1 MRRMPKR
8 GRGFTLVELLV
19 VIGII
24 ALLISILLP
33 ALNKAREQARRSK
46 CLSNQRQLVMAWLM
60 YANENKGHLVS
71 SNTWAEQ
78 GIGSNPGGTLCGYTY
93 PPAGTSPVQ
102 PWSWV
107 VAGNRPPV
115 DASPDIADGRLWPY
129 LKAYQVY
136 QCPGNRF
143 NYTHDYSINGVLAGE
158 VCANNPQAAPNN
170 TYLNLG
176 QIKHAA
182 GVFVF
187 IEDYD
192 PRGYLI
198 NSFESPIYPATTF
211 NDAPA
216 DFHDGGTTIS
226 FADGH
231 ALFWQYVD
239 PRTRTLS
246 TQGQPG
252 GSSLDVPQLE
262 AWSGGP
268 QPPGTVQ

>member
-1 MRRMPKR
+1 MKR
-8 GRGFTLVELLV
+8 SFKNRNAFTLVELLV

-60 YANENKGHLVS
+60 YANENKGKLVS
-71 SNTWAEQ
+71 SNTWSEPGLPNQ
-78 GIGSNPGGTLCGYTY
+78 PGGGLCGFPQAPN
-93 PPAGTSPVQ
+93 PPRPA
-102 PWSWV
+102 WSWV
-107 VAGNRPPV
+107 VAGNRPPI

-129 LKAYQVY
+129 LKAYQIY
-136 QCPGNRF
+136 QCPGNRY

-158 VCANNPQAAPNN
+158 KCSANPQGAPNA
-170 TYLNLG
+170 TLLNMG
-176 QIKHAA
+176 QIKHASA
-182 GVFVF
+182 LFVF

-198 NSFESPIYPATTF
+198 NSFTSPIYPDLTF
-211 NDAPA
+211 GDNPA
-216 DFHDGGTTIS
+216 DFHNGGTTIS

-231 ALFWQYVD
+231 AIFWQYVD
-239 PRTRTLS
+239 PRTSKLS
-246 TQGQPG
+246 YSGVVG
-252 GSSLDVPQLE
+252 GTTLDVPQLE

-268 QPPGTVQ
+268 QPPGSVQ

>member
-1 MRRMPKR
+1 MQRVKVRAHA
-8 GRGFTLVELLV
+8 FTLVELLV

-46 CLSNQRQLVMAWLM
+46 CLSNQRQLVMAWIM

-71 SNTWAEQ
+71 SNTWSEPPLPTQ
-78 GIGSNPGGTLCGYTY
+78 PGGGLCGFPNFVN
-93 PPAGTSPVQ
+93 PPNP

-107 VAGNRPPV
+107 VAGNRPPI
-115 DASPDIADGRLWPY
+115 DASPDVADGKLWFY

-136 QCPGNRF
+136 QCPGNRY

-158 VCANNPQAAPNN
+158 KCSANPQNSPNA
-170 TYLNLG
+170 TLLNMG

-182 GVFVF
+182 GLFVF

-198 NSFESPIYPATTF
+198 NSFTSPIYPDQTF
-211 NDAPA
+211 GDTPA
-216 DFHDGGTTIS
+216 DFHNGGTTIS

-231 ALFWQYVD
+231 AIFWAYVD
-239 PRTRTLS
+239 PRTSRLS
-246 TQGQPG
+246 YSGVTG
-252 GSSLDVPQLE
+252 GTSLDVPQLE

-268 QPPGTVQ
+268 QPPGSVQ

>member
-1 MRRMPKR
+1 MKYVNSRKS
-8 GRGFTLVELLV
+8 GFTLVELLV

-60 YANENKGHLVS
+60 YANENKGKLVS
-71 SNTWAEQ
+71 SNTWSGPGTPTQ
-78 GIGSNPGGTLCGYTY
+78 PGGGLCGFGNFVN
-93 PPAGTSPVQ
+93 PPVP

-107 VAGNRPPV
+107 LSGNRPPI
-115 DASPDIADGRLWPY
+115 DASPDIAGGKLWFY

-136 QCPGNRF
+136 QCPGNRY
-143 NYTHDYSINGVLAGE
+143 NYTHDYSINGTLAGE
-158 VCANNPQAAPNN
+158 TCLPGS
-170 TYLNLG
+170 TTMLNLG
-176 QIKHAA
+176 QLKHAA
-182 GVFVF
+182 GTFVF

-198 NSFESPIYPATTF
+198 NSFTSPIYPGLTF
-211 NDAPA
+211 GDSPA
-216 DFHDGGTTIS
+216 DFHNGGTTIS

-239 PRTRTLS
+239 PRTSRLS
-246 TQGQPG
+246 YSGVQGG
-252 GSSLDVPQLE
+252 TSRDVQQLE
-262 AWSGGP
+262 AWTGGP
-268 QPPGTVQ
+268 IPPGMVQ

>member
-1 MRRMPKR
+1 MRRVQTR
-8 GRGFTLVELLV
+8 RRGFTLVELLV

-33 ALNKAREQARRSK
+33 ALNKAREQTRRSK

-71 SNTWAEQ
+71 SNTWAE
-78 GIGSNPGGTLCGYTY
+78 PGTNGGAGGGGLCGFPNTPN
-93 PPAGTSPVQ
+93 PPVP

-107 VAGNRPPV
+107 VGGNRPPI

-136 QCPGNRF
+136 QCPGNRY

-158 VCANNPQAAPNN
+158 KCSANPQSAPSA
-170 TYLNLG
+170 TLLNMG

-198 NSFESPIYPATTF
+198 NSFTSPIYPDQTF
-211 NDAPA
+211 GDIPA
-216 DFHDGGTTIS
+216 DFHSGGTTIS

-231 ALFWQYVD
+231 AIFWQYTD
-239 PRTRTLS
+239 PRTSKMSYLGATGA
-246 TQGQPG
+246 TT
-252 GSSLDVPQLE
+252 LDVQQLE

-268 QPPGTVQ
+268 QPPGSVQ

>member
-1 MRRMPKR
+1 MKHVETKK
-8 GRGFTLVELLV
+8 RGFTLVELLV

-46 CLSNQRQLVMAWLM
+46 CLSNQRQLAMAWLM
-60 YANENKGHLVS
+60 YANENKGRLVS
-71 SNTWAEQ
+71 SNTWSEPGFPAQ
-78 GIGSNPGGTLCGYTY
+78 PGGGLCGFPQAPN
-93 PPAGTSPVQ
+93 PPVP

-107 VAGNRPPV
+107 ISGNRPPI

-143 NYTHDYSINGVLAGE
+143 SYTHDYSMNGVLAGE
-158 VCANNPQAAPNN
+158 TCVGA
-170 TYLNLG
+170 TTFLNMG

-182 GVFVF
+182 AVFVF

-192 PRGYLI
+192 SRGYLI
-198 NSFESPIYPATTF
+198 NSFTTPIWPGAGNNFGDT
-211 NDAPA
+211 PA
-216 DFHDGGTTIS
+216 DFHGGGTTIS

-231 ALFWQYVD
+231 ALFWQYID
-239 PRTRTLS
+239 PRTRLQSLGT
-246 TQGQPG
+246 G
-252 GSSLDVPQLE
+252 GGPSNDVAQLE

-268 QPPGTVQ
+268 QPPNTVQ

>member
-1 MRRMPKR
+1 
-8 GRGFTLVELLV
+8 V

-46 CLSNQRQLVMAWLM
+46 CLSNQRQLVMAWIM
-60 YANENKGHLVS
+60 YANENKGKLVS
-71 SNTWAEQ
+71 SNTWSEPGFPAQ
-78 GIGSNPGGTLCGYTY
+78 PGGGLCGYSIVN
-93 PPAGTSPVQ
+93 PPVP

-107 VAGNRPPV
+107 ISGNRPPI

-158 VCANNPQAAPNN
+158 TCRVNGGSG
-170 TYLNLG
+170 TSGGTILNMG
-176 QIKHAA
+176 QLKHAA
-182 GVFVF
+182 AVFVF

-198 NSFESPIYPATTF
+198 NSFTAPIYPGQTF
-211 NDAPA
+211 GDAPA
-216 DFHDGGTTIS
+216 DFHNGGTTIS

-231 ALFWQYVD
+231 ALFWAYSD
-239 PRTRTLS
+239 PRTRQLS
-246 TQGQPG
+246 YSGTIG
-252 GSSLDVPQLE
+252 GVSNDVPQLE
-262 AWSGGP
+262 AWDGGP
-268 QPPGTVQ
+268 QPPNTVQ

>member
-1 MRRMPKR
+1 MRPIGTR

-46 CLSNQRQLVMAWLM
+46 CLSNQRQLAMAWIM
-60 YANENKGHLVS
+60 YANENKGRLVS
-71 SNTWAEQ
+71 SNTWPEQ
-78 GIGSNPGGTLCGYTY
+78 GIGSGQGGGGLCGYPQAPN
-93 PPAGTSPVQ
+93 PPVP

-107 VAGNRPPV
+107 VAGNRPPI

-143 NYTHDYSINGVLAGE
+143 SYTHDYSLNGNLAGE
-158 VCANNPQAAPNN
+158 SCPDGAH
-170 TYLNLG
+170 TFLNMG

-182 GVFVF
+182 AVFVF

-198 NSFESPIYPATTF
+198 NSFTSPNYPGSGNTF
-211 NDAPA
+211 GDAPA
-216 DFHDGGTTIS
+216 DFHNGGTTVS

-231 ALFWQYVD
+231 ALFWQYID
-239 PRTRTLS
+239 PRTRLLS
-246 TQGQPG
+246 LGTG
-252 GSSLDVPQLE
+252 GGPSNDVPQLE

-268 QPPGTVQ
+268 QPPNTVQ

>member
-1 MRRMPKR
+1 MQRVRTGR
-8 GRGFTLVELLV
+8 RGFTLVELLV

-60 YANENKGHLVS
+60 YANENKGRLVS
-71 SNTWAEQ
+71 ANTWPEP
-78 GIGSNPGGTLCGYTY
+78 GIGSNPGGGLCGFNNFVN
-93 PPAGTSPVQ
+93 PPVP

-107 VAGNRPPV
+107 VAGNRPPI
-115 DASPDIADGRLWPY
+115 DASPDIADGRLWIY

-136 QCPGNRF
+136 QCPGNRY
-143 NYTHDYSINGVLAGE
+143 NYTHDYSINGNLAGE
-158 VCANNPQAAPNN
+158 NCPDGRF
-170 TYLNLG
+170 TWLNMG
-176 QIKHAA
+176 QIRHAA
-182 GVFVF
+182 GLFVF

-198 NSFESPIYPATTF
+198 NSFTVPNYPQRTF
-211 NDAPA
+211 GDTPA
-216 DFHDGGTTIS
+216 DFHKGGTTIS

-239 PRTRTLS
+239 PRTSSQSYL
-246 TQGQPG
+246 GQPG
-252 GSSLDVPQLE
+252 GTSLDVPQLE

-268 QPPGTVQ
+268 QPPNTVQ

>member
-1 MRRMPKR
+1 
-8 GRGFTLVELLV
+8 VELLV

-24 ALLISILLP
+24 ALLISMLLP

-46 CLSNQRQLVMAWLM
+46 CLSNQRQLSMAWIM

-71 SNTWAEQ
+71 SNTWAEP
-78 GIGSNPGGTLCGYTY
+78 GFPSNAGGGGLCGYTNTPN
-93 PPAGTSPVQ
+93 PPVP

-107 VAGNRPPV
+107 IAGNRPPI
-115 DASPDIADGRLWPY
+115 DASPDIADGKLWQY
-129 LKAYQVY
+129 VKAYQVY
-136 QCPGNRF
+136 RCPGNRY

-158 VCANNPQAAPNN
+158 VCSANPQAAPNH
-170 TYLNLG
+170 TLLTMG

-182 GVFVF
+182 ATFVF

-198 NSFESPIYPATTF
+198 NSFTSPIYPAATF

-216 DFHDGGTTIS
+216 DFHNGGTTIS

-231 ALFWQYVD
+231 AIFWQYAD
-239 PRTRTLS
+239 PATTRLS
-246 TQGQPG
+246 YSGVTG
-252 GSSLDVPQLE
+252 GSTLDVPQLE

-268 QPPGTVQ
+268 QPPGIAQ